1 MPKFIQ
7 IHPEALAEADAA
19 VDWYLARSERAATR
33 FLTKLREAIAVL
45 ATQPSRFPVFA
56 HQTRRVLLH
65 RFPYIVVFRETSTA
79 LQVIAIAHGRRK
91 PGYWRDRIR

>member
-1 MPKFIQ
+1 VPNSIQ
-7 IHPEALAEADAA
+7 IHPEVLAEAEAA

-33 FLTKLREAIAVL
+33 FVTELREAMVVL
-45 ATQPSRFPVFA
+45 AAQPSRFPTFA

-65 RFPYIVVFRETSTA
+65 RFPYIVVFRETSTT
-79 LQVIAIAHGRRK
+79 LQVIAIAHGRRR

>member
-1 MPKFIQ
+1 VPKSIQ

-19 VDWYLARSERAATR
+19 VDWYFARSERAAAR
-33 FLTKLREAIAVL
+33 FLTELREAIAVL
-45 ATQPSRFPVFA
+45 ATQASRFPVFA

-65 RFPYIVVFRETSTA
+65 RFPYIVVFRETSTT